1 MSQNYYTRTFCDIHI
16 ILYYVHVTDVCIFN
30 NKVLCVCQNLLLCVC
45 VCQNLL
51 LCASIMCMSQNY
63 YTYMFCDIHIILY
76 YVHVTDV
83 CIFHNKVLCVCQ
95 NLLLCV
101 CVCQNLL
108 LCVSIMCMSQNYY
121 THTSVTYTY

>member
-1 MSQNYYTRTFCDIHI
+1 MHASVFILFGKTSGHAAGEYVCRAYVYNDSATYTSYFINKYTYVCDIHIIKYYVYVAELLYTYVCDIHI

-30 NKVLCVCQNLLLCVC
+30 
-45 VCQNLL
+45 
-51 LCASIMCMSQNY
+51 
-63 YTYMFCDIHIILY
+63 
-76 YVHVTDV
+76 
-83 CIFHNKVLCVCQ
+83 NKVLCVCQ